1 MWGWVQEWWVQ
12 GADDAVEEGCV
23 VEEAGV
29 WVGDCKDRIEDCGE
43 VEGVDGG
50 GGGGDDDAAGLG
62 EAR

>member
-1 MWGWVQEWWVQ
+1 
-12 GADDAVEEGCV
+12 VEEGCV